1 MRRNKILLLLH
12 SSLVIIF
19 ITLLSNT
26 VSSTGVQKTAF
37 GEPKTILIMQPY
49 LQGENI
55 KNTKDDLT
63 SKIVFVVNST
73 MGNNKQEQNITVKK
87 DHEFTITLES
97 NPTTGYQWIPTF
109 NPEIINLVSHSFQPS
124 SSRLMGAPGT
134 EVFTFKAINHGTGSL
149 KMVYKRSWEK
159 EPVKEKVFPINVA

>member
-49 LQGENI
+49 FQGENI

-87 DHEFTITLES
+87 DYEFTITLES

>member
-1 MRRNKILLLLH
+1 MRCNKILVLYA
-12 SSLVIIF
+12 SLVIIF

-26 VSSTGVQKTAF
+26 VSITGVQKTAF
-37 GEPKTILIMQPY
+37 GEPKIILIMQPY
-49 LQGENI
+49 LPGENI
-55 KNTKDDLT
+55 KNTKDDLP

-87 DHEFTITLES
+87 DHDFTISLES
-97 NPTTGYQWIPTF
+97 NPTTGYQWIPAF
-109 NPEIINLVSHSFQPS
+109 NPDIINLVSHSFQPS
-124 SSRLMGAPGT
+124 SSRLMGTPGT

-159 EPVKEKVFPINVA
+159 EPVKEKVFPITVA